1 MQAEGVGAARDADA
15 SHRGGLLCYVRRVR
29 ASMRRLLSSVA
40 VLAVASALGSP
51 VLAQDD
57 VAEPVGQVLTLP
69 AKPGPHWFLLSDV
82 LLHRTA
88 LYDADSGKLL
98 GTITA
103 GTPGVGF
110 TIWPLFAPDDRAI
123 YIPESYFSRGVRGD
137 RTDVVTI
144 YDPTTLMPEA
154 EIAIPPKRAEYFP
167 GVAPNALSDDGR
179 FLAVFNVTP
188 AQSMSIVDVEQRR
201 FTSEVPTP
209 GCSLA
214 YAAGDRRFFQLCADG
229 AALVITLDDAGVPT
243 TVERTERFFDAE
255 NDPLFEAAGRD
266 GKTWTFVSF
275 EGLVHTLD
283 VSGEQPQ
290 MGKPWP
296 LLGDEDRNDSWRI
309 GGGQPIALH
318 ASSGKLYV
326 LVHQGGKDTHKEPG
340 KEIWVYDV
348 ARRSRTLRIPVNSPL
363 ASFVRGQMRLGGESM
378 QDRLVSWLLDN
389 VLPNLGAEAILVTK
403 DERPVL
409 VVMSMMPPAVTVHDA
424 TTGAVLREIAEPGL
438 SGSVLVAP

>member
-1 MQAEGVGAARDADA
+1 VTR
-15 SHRGGLLCYVRRVR
+15 S
-29 ASMRRLLSSVA
+29 A
-40 VLAVASALGSP
+40 VLALATVATLALGAPSP
-51 VLAQDD
+51 GRAEDD

-69 AKPGPHWFLLSDV
+69 PKPGPHWFWLSDV

-88 LYDADSGKLL
+88 LYDGDSGKLL

-110 TIWPLFAPDDRAI
+110 TIWPLFAPDHGAI

-137 RTDVVTI
+137 RTDVVTV

-154 EIAIPPKRAEYFP
+154 EIPIPPKRAEYFP

-179 FLAVFNVTP
+179 FVAVFNVTP
-188 AQSMSIVDVEQRR
+188 AQSLTIVDVEQRR

-214 YAAGDRRFFQLCADG
+214 YASGGRRFFQLCADG
-229 AALVITLDDAGVPT
+229 AALVVTVDDAGLAT
-243 TVERTERFFDAE
+243 SAERTERFFDADQ
-255 NDPLFEAAGRD
+255 DPLFEAAGRD
-266 GKTWTFVSF
+266 GEQWTFVSF
-275 EGLVHTLD
+275 EGMVHTVD
-283 VSGEQPQ
+283 VSGEKPQ
-290 MGKPWP
+290 LGEPWP
-296 LLGDEDRNDSWRI
+296 LLGAADREESWRI
-309 GGGQPIALH
+309 GGGQPVALH
-318 ASSGKLYV
+318 ASSGRLYV
-326 LVHQGGKDTHKEPG
+326 LVHQGGKDTHKEAG

-348 ARRSRTLRIPVNSPL
+348 ARRARTLRIPVNSPL
-363 ASFVRGQMRLGGESM
+363 ASFVRGQMRLGTESM

-389 VLPNLGAEAILVTK
+389 ALPNLGAEAILVTK
-403 DERPVL
+403 DERPIL